1 MHFRIATGI
10 STFGLNLSRVG
21 SQISIIGSTAS
32 VNTVGLEQQYN
43 SMSWITLFTFGLHFY
58 NQKQF
63 FIIWSGNVMILETL
77 EQVEKS

>member
-1 MHFRIATGI
+1 MPPRQSKWTKVGNFVEKSGHKFMHLGAKVSRIATGI

-43 SMSWITLFTFGLHFY
+43 SMS
-58 NQKQF
+58 
-63 FIIWSGNVMILETL
+63 
-77 EQVEKS
+77 